1 MRLIDADAIDYKI
14 PEQPDLLTRAM
25 ILAVQAIIRNQP
37 TVVPQD
43 RCKDC
48 LVDLMTDDGK

>member
-1 MRLIDADAIDYKI
+1 MRLIDADAIDYRV
-14 PEQPDLLTRAM
+14 PEDPGFLLKAV

>member
-1 MRLIDADAIDYKI
+1 MRLIDADAIDYGV
-14 PEQPDLLTRAM
+14 PEDPDFLTRAV
-25 ILAVQAIIRNQP
+25 ILAVKAIIRNQP
-37 TVVPQD
+37 TVIPQD

>member
-1 MRLIDADAIDYKI
+1 MRLIDADAIDYGI
-14 PEQPDLLTRAM
+14 PEDPGFMLKAV

-43 RCKDC
+43 RCADC
-48 LVDLMTDDGK
+48 LVDRMVDDGR